1 MRSLWKDVQ
10 FGMRTLG
17 KNPGFAV
24 IGIVTLALGMAVNTT
39 IFSVING
46 ILLRPLPVPHA
57 EQLTVLALQEAGDK
71 TLQNFSYPDFLDLR
85 SQSDGF
91 SELFGYRPTLTGLIA
106 DGKGDHCVVN
116 RVTNNYFSALGVTPA
131 AGRLLLPTEG
141 LAPGAD
147 PVMVLGYSYWQKRFA
162 GDKSVVG
169 KQVEVNGHPMTI
181 VGVTP
186 KGFYG
191 TFSIVN
197 MDAYIPLSADI
208 TEGLRTPV
216 QDTWTHRDLRSL
228 RLMGKLRA
236 GVSLQQARA
245 SLNVVAQR
253 IAAQHPDTDKG
264 ISVQVY
270 PERLARPNPDNDN
283 TLPEVAAAFMI
294 LAALVLFVACFNIA
308 NVLLVRATVR
318 QREMAIRAALGAGR
332 GRLVRQYLT
341 ESLLLAAFGGGAGLV
356 LASWAANFLSSLPLG
371 TDLPIRFDFQPDGRV
386 YLFALSAVLLTGAI
400 VGIIPALRVARTDLN
415 AVLHEG
421 GRGSS
426 DGPRRQLTRNTL
438 VIAQVA
444 GSLVL
449 MIVAGLFVRS
459 LGKAQNI
466 YLGFDP
472 GQVLNLSVDVAEIGY
487 KEARGREFYREVA
500 NRIRALPGVES
511 VAEAFTVP
519 LGWVSTADRVFIPE
533 HPLEAGKQPP
543 DVQYNMVTASY
554 FETLRIPLQRGRIF
568 ADTDGEKAQ
577 AVTVINQTMAKKFW
591 PDQDPIGKRFRI
603 KDASRPLL
611 EVVAVVQDCK
621 YQSVTEDPQPFFYLP
636 AEQSYEPFRTIHV
649 RTSVAPESLAVQVEA
664 QIRELAP
671 DLPITEVQT
680 MRQSL
685 QGVNGFLLFRFGAQ
699 LTSTLGLLG
708 LLLALVGIYS
718 VVSYAAAQ
726 RTHEIGIRMALGAG
740 RSDILKMVLRQGVGV
755 IGIGLALGLAAAFAG
770 TRVLA
775 DLIVGVK
782 PADPL
787 TFAGVGLLLA
797 SVALL
802 ACWIPARRAT
812 RVDPLVALRYE

>member
-1 MRSLWKDVQ
+1 MDTFWRDIQ
-10 FGMRTLG
+10 YGMRTLG

-39 IFSVING
+39 IFSVVNG
-46 ILLRPLPVPHA
+46 MLLRPMPVPHA

-85 SQSDGF
+85 SQTEGF
-91 SELFGYRPTLTGLIA
+91 SDLFAYRVSLTGLTA
-106 DGKGDHCVVN
+106 DGKGDHCVVG
-116 RVTNNYFSALGVTPA
+116 RVTNNYFSALGITPA
-131 AGRLLLPTEG
+131 AGRLILPTEG
-141 LAPGAD
+141 LTPGAD

-169 KQVEVNGHPMTI
+169 KRVEVNGHAMTI

-186 KGFYG
+186 KRFYG

-197 MDAYIPLSADI
+197 MDAYVPLSI
-208 TEGLRTPV
+208 TINEWLGTPV

-228 RLMGKLRA
+228 TLMGRLKPD
-236 GVSLQQARA
+236 VSLRQARA

-270 PERLARPNPDNDN
+270 PERLARPHPDNDN
-283 TLPEVAAAFMI
+283 TLPAAAAAFMI

-318 QREMAIRAALGAGR
+318 QREMAIRSALGADR
-332 GRLVRQYLT
+332 GRLVRQCLT
-341 ESLLLAAFGGGAGLV
+341 ESLLLAVFGGGAGLV

-371 TDLPIRFDFQPDGRV
+371 TDLPARFDFQPDGRV

-400 VGIIPALRVARTDLN
+400 VGIIPALRAARTDVN
-415 AVLHEG
+415 SVLHEG
-421 GRGSS
+421 GRGTS
-426 DGPRRQLTRNTL
+426 DGPRRQIARNAL
-438 VIAQVA
+438 VVAQVA

-472 GQVLNLSVDVAEIGY
+472 DQILNLSVDVAEIGY
-487 KEARGREFYREVA
+487 KEARGRVFYREVA

-519 LGWVSTADRVFIPE
+519 LGWVSAADRVFIPE
-533 HPLEAGKQPP
+533 HPLEAGKLPP
-543 DVQYNMVTASY
+543 DVEYNMVTTGY
-554 FETLRIPLQRGRIF
+554 FETLRIPLQHGRF
-568 ADTDGEKAQ
+568 FTEADGEKAQ
-577 AVTVINQTMAKKFW
+577 AVAVINQTMAKKFW
-591 PDQDPIGKRFRI
+591 PDQDPIGKRLRI
-603 KDASRPLL
+603 KDATGPLL
-611 EVVAVVQDCK
+611 EVVGVVQDGK
-621 YQSVTEDPQPFFYLP
+621 YQGVTEDSQPFFYLP

-649 RTSVAPESLAVQVEA
+649 RTSVPPESLALQIEA

-671 DLPITEVQT
+671 NLPITEVQT

-708 LLLALVGIYS
+708 LILALVGIYS

-726 RTHEIGIRMALGAG
+726 RTQEIGIRMALGAG
-740 RSDILKMVLRQGVGV
+740 SGDILKMVLRQGVGV
-755 IGIGLALGLAAAFAG
+755 VGVGLALGLALAFAG

-775 DLIVGVK
+775 DLFVGVK

-787 TFAGVGLLLA
+787 TFTAVAILL
-797 SVALL
+797 SGVALL
-802 ACWIPARRAT
+802 ACWIPAQRAT

>member
-1 MRSLWKDVQ
+1 METFWRDIQ
-10 FGMRTLG
+10 YGMRTLG

-39 IFSVING
+39 IFSVVNG
-46 ILLRPLPVPHA
+46 MLLRPMPVPHA

-85 SQSDGF
+85 SQTEGF
-91 SELFGYRPTLTGLIA
+91 SDLFAYRVTLTGLIA
-106 DGKGDHCVVN
+106 DGKGDHCVVG
-116 RVTNNYFSALGVTPA
+116 RVTNNYFSALGITPA
-131 AGRLLLPTEG
+131 AGRLILPTEG
-141 LAPGAD
+141 LTPGAD

-169 KQVEVNGHPMTI
+169 KQVEVNGHAMTI

-197 MDAYIPLSADI
+197 MDAYVPLSI
-208 TEGLRTPV
+208 TINEGLGTPV

-228 RLMGKLRA
+228 TLMGRLKP

-270 PERLARPNPDNDN
+270 PERLARPHPDNDN
-283 TLPEVAAAFMI
+283 SLPEVAAAFMI
-294 LAALVLFVACFNIA
+294 LSALVLFVACFNIA

-318 QREMAIRAALGAGR
+318 QREMAIRAALGADR
-332 GRLVRQYLT
+332 GRLVRQCLT
-341 ESLLLAAFGGGAGLV
+341 ESLLLAVFGGGAGLV

-371 TDLPIRFDFQPDGRV
+371 TDLPVRFDFQPDGRV

-400 VGIIPALRVARTDLN
+400 VGIMPALRAARTDVN
-415 AVLHEG
+415 SVLHEG

-426 DGPRRQLTRNTL
+426 DGPRRQVARNAL
-438 VIAQVA
+438 VVAQVA

-459 LGKAQNI
+459 LGKAQEI
-466 YLGFDP
+466 YLGFNPD
-472 GQVLNLSVDVAEIGY
+472 QILNLSVDVAQIGY
-487 KEARGREFYREVA
+487 KEARGRAFYREVA

-519 LGWVSTADRVFIPE
+519 LGWVSAADLVFIPE
-533 HPLEAGKQPP
+533 HPLEAGKVPP
-543 DVQYNMVTASY
+543 DVGYNMVTAGY
-554 FETLRIPLQRGRIF
+554 FETLRIPLQRGRF
-568 ADTDGEKAQ
+568 FTEADGEKAQ
-577 AVTVINQTMAKKFW
+577 AVAVINQTMAKKFW
-591 PDQDPIGKRFRI
+591 PDQDPIGKRLHI
-603 KDASRPLL
+603 KDATGTLL
-611 EVVAVVQDCK
+611 EVVGVVQDGK
-621 YQSVTEDPQPFFYLP
+621 YQGVTEDQQPYFYRP

-649 RTSVAPESLAVQVEA
+649 RTSVPPESLALQVEA

-671 DLPITEVQT
+671 NLPITEVQT
-680 MRQSL
+680 MKQSL

-699 LTSTLGLLG
+699 VT
-708 LLLALVGIYS
+708 
-718 VVSYAAAQ
+718 VSY
-726 RTHEIGIRMALGAG
+726 TH
-740 RSDILKMVLRQGVGV
+740 
-755 IGIGLALGLAAAFAG
+755 
-770 TRVLA
+770 
-775 DLIVGVK
+775 
-782 PADPL
+782 L
-787 TFAGVGLLLA
+787 TLPTIC
-797 SVALL
+797 SV
-802 ACWIPARRAT
+802 
-812 RVDPLVALRYE
+812 